1 MKDQSEKDT
10 EIITWYTVESFF
22 YRMINETLRGGD
34 IIKIFFIRIAIY
46 LLYS

>member
-1 MKDQSEKDT
+1 MKDQSENDT
-10 EIITWYTVESFF
+10 DIIKWYTEDSFF
-22 YRMINETLRGGD
+22 YRMINETLRGSD